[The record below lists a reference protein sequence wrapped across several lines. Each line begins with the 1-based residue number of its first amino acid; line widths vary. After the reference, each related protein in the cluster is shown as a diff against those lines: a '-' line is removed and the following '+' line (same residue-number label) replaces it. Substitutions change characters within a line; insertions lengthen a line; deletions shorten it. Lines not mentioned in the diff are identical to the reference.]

1 MCVYCQYSCIRLD
14 LLSSWK
20 FSSRSYY
27 FGTFLVLIN
36 NLYLSYYLLW
46 ITCIF
51 LSLRLRLSF
60 LKHVLYFRF
69 VLKLPKKFN
78 ASFLVFVFEN
88 VGILSIQTGSLT
100 HLLLQMIPTR
110 DSLIFFN
117 KVTILLVLGGI
128 PNIEVVV

>member
-1 MCVYCQYSCIRLD
+1 M
-14 LLSSWK
+14 
-20 FSSRSYY
+20 
-27 FGTFLVLIN
+27 
-36 NLYLSYYLLW
+36 
-46 ITCIF
+46 
-51 LSLRLRLSF
+51 
-60 LKHVLYFRF
+60 LYFRF